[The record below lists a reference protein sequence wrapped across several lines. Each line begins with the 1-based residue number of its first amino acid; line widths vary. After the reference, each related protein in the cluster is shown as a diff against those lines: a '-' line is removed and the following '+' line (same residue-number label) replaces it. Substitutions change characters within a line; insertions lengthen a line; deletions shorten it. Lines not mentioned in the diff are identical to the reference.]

1 MHGLL
6 LIDKPQGM
14 SSFDVVRQ
22 VRRIFGTRKV
32 GHAGTLDPL
41 ATGVLAL
48 ALGEGTKLLQFL
60 LAENKSYRA
69 TLRLGVTTTTL
80 DAEGE

>member
-6 LIDKPQGM
+6 LLDKPAGL

-22 VRRIFGTRKV
+22 VRRHFKTRKV

-41 ATGVLAL
+41 ATGVLPVAI
-48 ALGEGTKLLQFL
+48 GEGTKLLQFL

-69 TLRLGVTTTTL
+69 TMCLVGH
-80 DAEGE
+80 